1 MLGMI
6 RMKKKNYDKYILLLS
21 FLLPF
26 MDIYRS
32 TVGNKFQLFGFSF
45 VELINFLF
53 TFILFILLF
62 FKSKQENKKIFSKK
76 IIPIIIVYGIYIF
89 LHVLHILSF
98 ENFIYINENISTIVE
113 LYYVVRAYILPLI
126 VLFVYMKSNLK
137 TIDIMATLSKISLIF
152 SLIIVISNVFKF
164 SYVGYSSNYEGN
176 VTIIGNIFSWFNGI
190 NINDVDLYTSKGLFY
205 STNQLSAILGSLLF
219 ISAFYT
225 LLKNDCKTKGGYLK

>member
-53 TFILFILLF
+53 TFILFVLLF

-76 IIPIIIVYGIYIF
+76 TIPIIIVYGIYIL
-89 LHVLHILSF
+89 LHILHILSF
-98 ENFIYINENISTIVE
+98 
-113 LYYVVRAYILPLI
+113 
-126 VLFVYMKSNLK
+126 
-137 TIDIMATLSKISLIF
+137 
-152 SLIIVISNVFKF
+152 
-164 SYVGYSSNYEGN
+164 
-176 VTIIGNIFSWFNGI
+176 
-190 NINDVDLYTSKGLFY
+190 
-205 STNQLSAILGSLLF
+205 
-219 ISAFYT
+219 
-225 LLKNDCKTKGGYLK
+225 